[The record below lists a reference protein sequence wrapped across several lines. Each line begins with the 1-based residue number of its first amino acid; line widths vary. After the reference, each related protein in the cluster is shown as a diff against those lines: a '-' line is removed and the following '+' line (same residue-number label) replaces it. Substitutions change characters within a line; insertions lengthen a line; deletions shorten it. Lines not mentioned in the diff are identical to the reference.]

1 MEFLRF
7 LESIRTGIGDFF
19 FATVTHLGEE
29 VFFLAIA
36 ILFYWCISKRQGYY
50 ILLTG
55 VLGSVINQWLK
66 IVCRIPRP
74 WIIDPG
80 FEPVGDAV
88 AEATGYSFPSGHTQN
103 IAGTFGCIGRYNR
116 QKWVKISSVVIILL
130 VAFSRMYL
138 GVHTPLDVTVS
149 LGVAA
154 ALVFA
159 FHFVFRTEESTNKY
173 MFPLMIGSV
182 ILSIAF
188 ILYVF
193 LLPESDFKT
202 AADFANLASAKKNA
216 ATLTGCLFGLA
227 LVYPLDKYYLKFD
240 TKGRWYSQLIKFV
253 VGIAIV
259 LAIKEGLKSPLE
271 ALTHLFTS
279 NDCVRVCTCGAGH
292 LIEGDC
298 KFQCVCGAGYVARA
312 VRYFLIVAFAGGVW
326 PLTFKFFEKL
336 RIDRLEKFTAW
347 VVSKFSKKAEATE
360 E

>member
-7 LESIRTGIGDFF
+7 LESIRTGVGDFF

-50 ILLTG
+50 ILVTG
-55 VLGSVINQWLK
+55 VVGSVINQWLK

-74 WIIDPG
+74 WTQGITA
-80 FEPVGDAV
+80 VGTSTK
-88 AEATGYSFPSGHTQN
+88 EATGYSFPSGHTQN

-116 QKWVKISSVVIILL
+116 QRWVKILSVTVILL

-149 LGVAA
+149 LGIAA
-154 ALVFA
+154 ALVFG
-159 FHFVFRTEESTNKY
+159 FYFVFRTEESTDKY
-173 MFPLMIGSV
+173 MFPVMIGSV
-182 ILSIAF
+182 IFSIAF
-188 ILYVF
+188 IVYVF

-216 ATLTGCLFGLA
+216 ATLTGCLLGLA
-227 LVYPLDKYYLKFD
+227 LVYPLDKYYIKFD
-240 TKGRWYSQLIKFV
+240 TKGRWYSQVIKFV

-259 LAIKEGLKSPLE
+259 LAIKEGLKAPLE
-271 ALTHLFTS
+271 ALTHAFT
-279 NDCVRVCTCGAGH
+279 NNECVRICTCGAGH
-292 LIEGDC
+292 LVEGEC

-312 VRYFLIVAFAGGVW
+312 IRYFLIVAFAGGLW
-326 PLTFKFFEKL
+326 PMTFKFFERL
-336 RIDRLEKFTAW
+336 RIEKLEQFTAW
-347 VVSKFSKKAEATE
+347 IVSKFKKVDKTAE
-360 E
+360 